1 MNENSS
7 FTALIQR
14 VCGGCERMKRRR
26 ANGLMRAAG
35 KRKRVMADGIR
46 VRYQS
51 VACACAQNE
60 WRFYANRVVPQRFIF
75 VPVIYWGKFFIAP
88 KQKFRRV

>member
-14 VCGGCERMKRRR
+14 VRGGCERMKGRR

-51 VACACAQNE
+51 VACI
-60 WRFYANRVVPQRFIF
+60 YARKMSGVFTQTGW
-75 VPVIYWGKFFIAP
+75 Y
-88 KQKFRRV
+88 RRDLSLSQ